1 MKYLRH
7 ITSVI
12 IIIIIAVLAAGTII
26 EKLHG
31 SEYALAHVYGSWWFV
46 GLWAL
51 VAALIVYMAV
61 KYRIWKRLAVCALHL
76 SILLILLG
84 ALLTMLT
91 GQHGRMKLE
100 PNRPNSHFF
109 IQERGEITKEA
120 LPFSLTL
127 DHFEIENYPDSKK
140 PKDYVSYLRLS
151 DGETQRDVVI
161 SMNHILKHKHYRF
174 YQSDYDDKG
183 NSILDVARDP
193 WGISVTYAGYA
204 LLFLSLIALPFSRFV
219 SLRGETTKQPR
230 HSVCSLDCRASL
242 AMTQSENRPCP
253 SLRGTEQSTNRI
265 VTISWLSVLVV
276 LLVVLYIRMLTHPL
290 LPVLR
295 SPFFSLHI
303 STIVTAYALLL
314 GILVVGI
321 IAIIR
326 PKDLARMERLK
337 NISTAMLYPAVA
349 LLTAGIFI
357 GAIWANVS
365 WGNYWSWDPKE
376 VWALITLLI
385 YAAPLHGKLWKSF
398 NKPLFFHIYGILAFL
413 SVVITYFG
421 VNLILGGVHAYN

>member
-1 MKYLRH
+1 MKQLRH
-7 ITSVI
+7 LVSVLVI
-12 IIIIIAVLAAGTII
+12 LLIAVLAAGTIV

-31 SEYALAHVYGSWWFV
+31 SDFARIHVYSAWWFV
-46 GLWAL
+46 ALWAL
-51 VAALIVYMAV
+51 MAVLLIIMAV
-61 KYRIWKRLAVCALHL
+61 KGRMWKKMTVCALHA

-100 PNRPNSHFF
+100 PNRSNSHFF
-109 IQERGEITKEA
+109 IQEKGEVTKEA

-127 DHFEIENYPDSKK
+127 DRFEIEKYPNSNK
-140 PKDYVSYLRLS
+140 PKDFVSYLQLN
-151 DGETQRDVVI
+151 DGESQKDVVI
-161 SMNHILKHKHYRF
+161 SMNHILRHKHYRF
-174 YQSDYDDKG
+174 YQSDYDEQG
-183 NSILDVARDP
+183 NSVLDIARDP
-193 WGISVTYAGYA
+193 WGIGVTYVGYA
-204 LLFLSLIALPFSRFV
+204 LLFIALIAMLIERRKTFP
-219 SLRGETTKQPR
+219 
-230 HSVCSLDCRASL
+230 A
-242 AMTQSENRPCP
+242 
-253 SLRGTEQSTNRI
+253 
-265 VTISWLSVLVV
+265 VTWSWLAVLVV
-276 LLVVLYIRMLTHPL
+276 LMVLLYVRMLTHPL

-321 IAIIR
+321 IALIK
-326 PKDLARMERLK
+326 PKDKARLERLK
-337 NISTAMLYPAVA
+337 GLSTAMLYPAVA
-349 LLTAGIFI
+349 LLAAGIFI

-385 YAAPLHGKLWKSF
+385 YAAPLHGKVWKTF
-398 NKPLFFHIYGILAFL
+398 DKPLFFHIYGILAFL

>member
-1 MKYLRH
+1 MKYVRH
-7 ITSVI
+7 ITSVLI
-12 IIIIIAVLAAGTII
+12 ILLIAVLAAGTVV

-31 SEYALAHVYGSWWFV
+31 SDFARIHVYGAWWFV
-46 GLWAL
+46 ALWAL
-51 VAALIVYMAV
+51 VALLIVYMAV
-61 KYRIWKRLAVCALHL
+61 KCKMWKQLAVGVLHL
-76 SILLILLG
+76 SILFILLG

-109 IQERGEITKEA
+109 FNEHGEITKEA

-127 DHFEIENYPDSKK
+127 DRFEIETYPNSSK

-151 DGETQRDVVI
+151 DGQTQKDVVI
-161 SMNHILKHKHYRF
+161 SMNNILKHKHYRF

-193 WGISVTYAGYA
+193 WGIGVTYTGYA
-204 LLFLSLIALPFSRFV
+204 LLFLSLVALVAR
-219 SLRGETTKQPR
+219 
-230 HSVCSLDCRASL
+230 
-242 AMTQSENRPCP
+242 P
-253 SLRGTEQSTNRI
+253 SLRGGTTKQSISRQSSRVI
-265 VTISWLSVLVV
+265 TISWLSVLVV

-314 GILVVGI
+314 GILVVGV
-321 IAIIR
+321 IALIR
-326 PKDLARMERLK
+326 PKNLARMERLK
-337 NISTAMLYPAVA
+337 SLSMAMLYPAVA
-349 LLTAGIFI
+349 LLAIGIFI

-385 YAAPLHGKLWKSF
+385 YAAPLHEKLWKSF
-398 NKPLFFHIYGILAFL
+398 QKPLFFHIYGILAFL
-413 SVVITYFG
+413 SVAFTYFG
-421 VNLILGGVHAYN
+421 VNLLLGGVHAYN

>member
-1 MKYLRH
+1 MKSIRH
-7 ITSVI
+7 ITSVLVI
-12 IIIIIAVLAAGTII
+12 ILIAVLATGTIV
-26 EKLHG
+26 EKMHG
-31 SEYALAHVYGSWWFV
+31 SEFALTHVYSTWWFV

-51 VAALIVYMAV
+51 VALLMVCMAV
-61 KYRIWKRLAVCALHL
+61 KCRMWKRMTVCALHL
-76 SILLILLG
+76 SILFILLG

-91 GQHGRMKLE
+91 GQHGKMKLE

-109 IQERGEITKEA
+109 IQEKGEITKEA

-127 DHFEIENYPDSKK
+127 DRFEIETYPESSK

-151 DGETQRDVVI
+151 DGETHRDVVI

-174 YQSDYDDKG
+174 YQSDYDEQG

-193 WGISVTYAGYA
+193 WGIGVTYVGYA
-204 LLFLSLIALPFSRFV
+204 LLFVALAAMLIERRKAF
-219 SLRGETTKQPR
+219 
-230 HSVCSLDCRASL
+230 RA
-242 AMTQSENRPCP
+242 
-253 SLRGTEQSTNRI
+253 
-265 VTISWLSVLVV
+265 VTWSWLAVFVV

-295 SPFFSLHI
+295 SPFFSIHI
-303 STIVTAYALLL
+303 STIVTAYALLF

-321 IAIIR
+321 IALVK

-337 NISTAMLYPAVA
+337 DISTAMLHPAVA
-349 LLTAGIFI
+349 LLAAGIFI

-385 YAAPLHGKLWKSF
+385 YAAPLHGKIWKTF
-398 NKPLFFHIYGILAFL
+398 DKPLFFHIYGILAFL

-421 VNLILGGVHAYN
+421 VNLLLGGVHAYN

>member
-1 MKYLRH
+1 MKQLRH
-7 ITSVI
+7 ITSVLVI
-12 IIIIIAVLAAGTII
+12 TLIAVLAAGTIV

-31 SEYALAHVYGSWWFV
+31 SDFARIHVYSAWWFV
-46 GLWAL
+46 ALWAL
-51 VAALIVYMAV
+51 VALLIVYMAV
-61 KYRIWKRLAVCALHL
+61 KCKMWKQLAVGVLHL
-76 SILLILLG
+76 SILFILLG

-109 IQERGEITKEA
+109 INEHGEITKEA

-127 DHFEIENYPDSKK
+127 DRFEIETYPNSSK

-151 DGETQRDVVI
+151 DGQTQKDVVI
-161 SMNHILKHKHYRF
+161 SMNNILKHKHYRF

-193 WGISVTYAGYA
+193 WGIGVTYTGYA
-204 LLFLSLIALPFSRFV
+204 LLFLSLVALVAR
-219 SLRGETTKQPR
+219 
-230 HSVCSLDCRASL
+230 
-242 AMTQSENRPCP
+242 P
-253 SLRGTEQSTNRI
+253 SLRGGTTKQSISRQSSRVI
-265 VTISWLSVLVV
+265 TISWLSVLVV

-314 GILVVGI
+314 GILVVGV
-321 IAIIR
+321 IALIR
-326 PKDLARMERLK
+326 PKNLARMERLK
-337 NISTAMLYPAVA
+337 SLSMAMLYPAVA
-349 LLTAGIFI
+349 LLAIGIFI

-385 YAAPLHGKLWKSF
+385 YAAPLHEKIWKSF
-398 NKPLFFHIYGILAFL
+398 QKPLFFHIYGILAFL
-413 SVVITYFG
+413 SVAFTYFG
-421 VNLILGGVHAYN
+421 VNLLLGGVHAYN

>member
-1 MKYLRH
+1 MKQLRH
-7 ITSVI
+7 ITSVLVI
-12 IIIIIAVLAAGTII
+12 TLIAVLAAGTII

-31 SEYALAHVYGSWWFV
+31 SDFARIHVYGTWWFV

-51 VAALIVYMAV
+51 VATLLVFMMV
-61 KYRIWKRLAVCALHL
+61 KGRMWKRRAVCGLHL
-76 SILLILLG
+76 SILFILLG

-109 IQERGEITKEA
+109 IQDKGKITKEA

-127 DHFEIENYPDSKK
+127 DRFEIETYPNSSK

-151 DGETQRDVVI
+151 DGQTQKDVVI

-183 NSILDVARDP
+183 NSILDVAHDP

-204 LLFLSLIALPFSRFV
+204 LLFLSLVALVARP
-219 SLRGETTKQPR
+219 SLRGGTTKQSR
-230 HSVCSLDCRASL
+230 HSACSLDCFASL
-242 AMTQSENRPCP
+242 AMTQSENQPCP
-253 SLRGTEQSTNRI
+253 SLRGTKPSTNRI

-295 SPFFSLHI
+295 SPFFSIHI

-321 IAIIR
+321 VALVK
-326 PKDLARMERLK
+326 PKDKVRLERLK
-337 NISTAMLYPAVA
+337 SLSTAMLYPAVA
-349 LLTAGIFI
+349 LLAAGIFI

-385 YAAPLHGKLWKSF
+385 YAAPLHQRLWKSF
-398 NKPLFFHIYGILAFL
+398 QKPLFFHIYGILAFL

-421 VNLILGGVHAYN
+421 VNLLLGGIHAYN

>member
-1 MKYLRH
+1 MKYVRH
-7 ITSVI
+7 ITSVLLI
-12 IIIIIAVLAAGTII
+12 ILIAVLAAGTIV

-31 SEYALAHVYGSWWFV
+31 SDFALAHVYSAWWFV

-51 VAALIVYMAV
+51 VAIMIVIMMV
-61 KYRIWKRLAVCALHL
+61 KCRLWKRFSVCALHL

-100 PNRPNSHFF
+100 PNRANNQFY
-109 IQERGEITKEA
+109 IQEQDDITKVA

-127 DHFEIENYPDSKK
+127 DRFEIEKYPNSNK
-140 PKDYVSYLRLS
+140 PKDYVSYLQLT
-151 DGETQRDVVI
+151 DGETQEDIVI
-161 SMNHILKHKHYRF
+161 SMNNILRHKHYRF
-174 YQSDYDDKG
+174 YQSDYDEQG

-193 WGISVTYAGYA
+193 WGIGVTYAGYA
-204 LLFLSLIALPFSRFV
+204 LLFVALAAILIEQRKTF
-219 SLRGETTKQPR
+219 
-230 HSVCSLDCRASL
+230 RA
-242 AMTQSENRPCP
+242 
-253 SLRGTEQSTNRI
+253 
-265 VTISWLSVLVV
+265 VTWSWIGVLVV
-276 LLVVLYIRMLTHPL
+276 LLVFLYIRMLTHPL

-295 SPFFSLHI
+295 SPFFSIHI

-314 GILVVGI
+314 GILVVGV
-321 IAIIR
+321 IALVK

-337 NISTAMLYPAVA
+337 SLSTAMLYPAVA
-349 LLTAGIFI
+349 LLAFGIFI

-385 YAAPLHGKLWKSF
+385 YAAPLHEKLWKSF
-398 NKPLFFHIYGILAFL
+398 QKPLFFHIYGILAFL
-413 SVVITYFG
+413 SVLITYFG
-421 VNLILGGVHAYN
+421 VNMLLGGVHAYN

>member
-7 ITSVI
+7 IISVLVILI
-12 IIIIIAVLAAGTII
+12 IVVLAAGTII

-31 SEYALAHVYGSWWFV
+31 SEYALAHVYGSWWFL

-127 DHFEIENYPDSKK
+127 DHFEIENYPDSKM
-140 PKDYVSYLRLS
+140 PKDYVSYLRLN

-161 SMNHILKHKHYRF
+161 SMNHILKYKHYRF

-204 LLFLSLIALPFSRFV
+204 LLFLSLFALPFSRFT
-219 SLRGETTKQPR
+219 SLRGETTK
-230 HSVCSLDCRASL
+230 
-242 AMTQSENRPCP
+242 
-253 SLRGTEQSTNRI
+253 QSTNRI
-265 VTISWLSVLVV
+265 VTISWLSVLIV
-276 LLVVLYIRMLTHPL
+276 LLVMLYIRMLTHPL

-326 PKDLARMERLK
+326 PKDLTRMERLK
-337 NISTAMLYPAVA
+337 NVSTAMLYPAVA
-349 LLTAGIFI
+349 LLAAGIFI

-385 YAAPLHGKLWKSF
+385 YAAPLHGKLWNSF

>member
-1 MKYLRH
+1 MKSIRH
-7 ITSVI
+7 IVSVLVI
-12 IIIIIAVLAAGTII
+12 VLIAVLAAGTIV

-31 SEYALAHVYGSWWFV
+31 SEFALTNVYGTWWFV

-51 VAALIVYMAV
+51 VAGLMVYMAV
-61 KYRIWKRLAVCALHL
+61 KCRIWKRMAVCALHAA
-76 SILLILLG
+76 ILLILLG

-109 IQERGEITKEA
+109 IQDKGEITKEA

-127 DHFEIENYPDSKK
+127 DRFEIEKYPDSEK
-140 PKDYVSYLRLS
+140 PKDYVSYLQLN
-151 DGETQRDVVI
+151 DGETQQDIVI

-174 YQSDYDDKG
+174 YQSDYDEQG
-183 NSILDVARDP
+183 NSVLDVARDP
-193 WGISVTYAGYA
+193 WGIGVTYAGYA
-204 LLFLSLIALPFSRFV
+204 LLLVALMALLVER
-219 SLRGETTKQPR
+219 RKAY
-230 HSVCSLDCRASL
+230 RA
-242 AMTQSENRPCP
+242 
-253 SLRGTEQSTNRI
+253 
-265 VTISWLSVLVV
+265 VTWSWLAILVI
-276 LLVVLYIRMLTHPL
+276 LMAVLYVRMLTHPL

-321 IAIIR
+321 IALIK
-326 PKDLARMERLK
+326 PKDKARLERLK
-337 NISTAMLYPAVA
+337 GLSTAMLYPAVA
-349 LLTAGIFI
+349 LLAFGIFI
-357 GAIWANVS
+357 GAVWANVS

-385 YAAPLHGKLWKSF
+385 YAAPLHDKLWKSF
-398 NKPLFFHIYGILAFL
+398 QKPMFFHIYGILAFL
-413 SVVITYFG
+413 SVLITYFG
-421 VNLILGGVHAYN
+421 VNLLLGGVHAY

>member
-1 MKYLRH
+1 MWKR
-7 ITSVI
+7 
-12 IIIIIAVLAAGTII
+12 
-26 EKLHG
+26 
-31 SEYALAHVYGSWWFV
+31 
-46 GLWAL
+46 
-51 VAALIVYMAV
+51 MAV
-61 KYRIWKRLAVCALHL
+61 CGLHL

-109 IQERGEITKEA
+109 IQEKGEITKEA

-127 DHFEIENYPDSKK
+127 DRFEIETYPNSSK
-140 PKDYVSYLRLS
+140 PKDYVSYLRLN
-151 DGETQRDVVI
+151 DGQTQRDVVI

-193 WGISVTYAGYA
+193 WGIGVTYAGYA
-204 LLFLSLIALPFSRFV
+204 LLFVALAAILF
-219 SLRGETTKQPR
+219 
-230 HSVCSLDCRASL
+230 
-242 AMTQSENRPCP
+242 
-253 SLRGTEQSTNRI
+253 EQRKTMKA
-265 VTISWLSVLVV
+265 VTISWVAVLIVLMVV
-276 LLVVLYIRMLTHPL
+276 LHIRMLTHTL
-290 LPVLR
+290 MPVLR
-295 SPFFSLHI
+295 SPLFSIHI

-321 IAIIR
+321 IALIR
-326 PKDLARMERLK
+326 PKNLTRMERLK
-337 NISTAMLYPAVA
+337 SISMAMLYPAVA
-349 LLTAGIFI
+349 LLAAGIFI
-357 GAIWANVS
+357 GAIWANIS

-385 YAAPLHGKLWKSF
+385 YAAPLHETLWKSF
-398 NKPLFFHIYGILAFL
+398 QKPLFFHIYGILAFL